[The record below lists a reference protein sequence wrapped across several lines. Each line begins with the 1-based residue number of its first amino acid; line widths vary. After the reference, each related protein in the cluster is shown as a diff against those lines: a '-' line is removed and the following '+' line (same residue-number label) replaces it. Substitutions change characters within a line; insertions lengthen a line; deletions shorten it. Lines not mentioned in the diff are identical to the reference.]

1 MRMKGSKKA
10 EDKEFLD
17 NVIAFMFFG
26 VPHQGMATEHLFPIV
41 GEQPNRSLI
50 QSLGKHSAIL
60 QRYEEEFSEALDTTE
75 PRPEI
80 LSFYETEMSPTAK
93 FVSLQHGY
101 FFFSMYYTAN

>member
-1 MRMKGSKKA
+1 MKMKGSRKT
-10 EDKEFLD
+10 EDMEFLD
-17 NVIAFMFFG
+17 NIIAFLFFG
-26 VPHQGMATEHLFPIV
+26 VPHQGMATEHLFPMV

-60 QRYEEEFSEALDTTE
+60 QRYEDEFSEALDTKE

-93 FVSLQHGY
+93 FVSLQEEY
-101 FFFSMYYTAN
+101 FFSSYLTTN